1 MVKMAG
7 VIQKWKTSPPCPAH
21 INLVKLFKEN
31 KVKSDDTATKFWNTD
46 SEFMKFSL
54 ATFRGYFNK
63 QKQAHGLTCK
73 FLLVRFKNC
82 THLFWVDQFIEH

>member
-1 MVKMAG
+1 MTG

-21 INLVKLFKEN
+21 LNLIKLFKEK

-46 SEFMKFSL
+46 SEFTK
-54 ATFRGYFNK
+54 YFNK

-82 THLFWVDQFIEH
+82 THLFWVGQFIEHIF